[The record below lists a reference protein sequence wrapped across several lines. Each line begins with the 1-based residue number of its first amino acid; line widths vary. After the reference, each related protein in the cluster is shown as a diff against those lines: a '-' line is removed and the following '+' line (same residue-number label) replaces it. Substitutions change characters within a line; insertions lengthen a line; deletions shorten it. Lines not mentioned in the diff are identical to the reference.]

1 MTTAVQWISQPASG
15 PGSARGRFEFREWMQ
30 ANLDERHCTN
40 CIKMRLVLCTGM
52 GDCAAMCCRIESL
65 ESRRLF
71 ASVPTGFTDTVIA
84 SGITDET
91 AMEFAPDGRL
101 FVLQQTGQVRVIQ
114 NGTLLPTPFVTLN
127 VDSTVER
134 GLLGIAFDPNFATDH
149 FVYLYHTVP
158 APDLHNQ
165 ISRFTADG
173 DVAVPGS
180 ETDIFDLDPLN
191 PAAGNHNGG
200 AIHFGPDGKLY
211 IGTGDNANGA
221 NSQSLDT
228 TLGKIL
234 RINPDGSIPTD
245 NPFYATTTGNNR
257 AIWALGVR
265 NPFTFAFNPVTGR
278 MFIDDVGANTWEE
291 IDDGIAGS
299 NYGWP
304 ITEGPTTDPQFRSPL
319 FAYEHGVPS
328 SEGGIAITGGSFYQP
343 PAATFP
349 TRFVGGY
356 FFSDLGGGWVHLF
369 NPKTGA
375 ESDFASGFD
384 EPVDL
389 KVDAEG
395 NLFVLDH
402 GDGTV
407 HEISFPAA
415 PTAPVIQ
422 LPKAGQLYTA
432 GSELLFRGSAA
443 KSFRPKSF
451 SWTIDYFKNGIDT
464 GVVKT
469 VRGRKSGAL
478 LIPRESTTPNDF
490 YRIALTITDSA
501 GDTTTVTRDVRP
513 RLTSVT
519 ISASPATATIMLD
532 GAPTP
537 TPDTFNAVVGSVHR
551 VNRRQCVIH
560 RGVNRIRVRASQR
573 PASACFGKRCADTVA
588 PPRIRGLS
596 LECLRF
602 DRLYEA
608 D

>member
-1 MTTAVQWISQPASG
+1 MNNW
-15 PGSARGRFEFREWMQ
+15 
-30 ANLDERHCTN
+30 
-40 CIKMRLVLCTGM
+40 
-52 GDCAAMCCRIESL
+52 IESL
-65 ESRRLF
+65 EGRRLLT
-71 ASVPTGFTDTVIA
+71 SVPTGFTDTVIA
-84 SGITDET
+84 SGITDTT
-91 AMEFAPDGRL
+91 AMDFAPDGRL
-101 FVLQQTGQVRVIQ
+101 FVLQQTGQVRVIDR
-114 NGTLLPTPFVTLN
+114 GTLEPTPFVTLD

-134 GLLGIAFDPNFATDH
+134 GLLGIAFDPNFATNH
-149 FVYLYHTVP
+149 YVYLYHTVP

-173 DVAVPGS
+173 DVAAPGS

-211 IGTGDNANGA
+211 VGVGDNANGA

-245 NPFYATTTGNNR
+245 NPFYSTTTGNNR

-278 MFIDDVGANTWEE
+278 MFIDDVGQSTWEE

-304 ITEGPTTDPQFRSPL
+304 TTEGPTNDPRFRSPL

-343 PAATFP
+343 PVATFP
-349 TRFVGGY
+349 AQFVGGY
-356 FFSDLGGGWVHLF
+356 FFSDLGGGWVHFF
-369 NPKTGA
+369 NAKNGA

-389 KVDAEG
+389 KVDGEG

-415 PTAPVIQ
+415 PIAPVIQ
-422 LPKAGQLYTA
+422 LPKAGQLYNG
-432 GSELLFRGSAA
+432 GSTLIFRASAA
-443 KSFRPKSF
+443 KSIKAKSF
-451 SWTIDYFKNGIDT
+451 SWTIDFFRNGIDT
-464 GVVKT
+464 GVVKHL
-469 VRGRKSGAL
+469 RGRKSGGLFVRRA
-478 LIPRESTTPNDF
+478 NAVAGDF
-490 YRIALTITDSA
+490 YEINLTITDTA
-501 GDTTTVTRDVRP
+501 GNTTTVTRNMLP
-513 RLTSVT
+513 RRKT
-519 ISASPATATIMLD
+519 
-532 GAPTP
+532 
-537 TPDTFNAVVGSVHR
+537 
-551 VNRRQCVIH
+551 
-560 RGVNRIRVRASQR
+560 
-573 PASACFGKRCADTVA
+573 
-588 PPRIRGLS
+588 
-596 LECLRF
+596 
-602 DRLYEA
+602 
-608 D
+608 